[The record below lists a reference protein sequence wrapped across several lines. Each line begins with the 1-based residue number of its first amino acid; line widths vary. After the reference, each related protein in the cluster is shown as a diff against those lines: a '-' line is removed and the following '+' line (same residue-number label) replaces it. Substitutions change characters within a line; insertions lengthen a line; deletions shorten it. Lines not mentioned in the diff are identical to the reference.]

1 MVRPEGGRRSCLT
14 LGRLLTDNV
23 IRRIYATNPRRVG
36 VTFGQSFEPLRPGY
50 LCSKPGCKRLSYSGP
65 STMCSEH
72 VRQASQS
79 FDWWKQYANKHDSGV
94 PGRAE
99 VM

>member
-1 MVRPEGGRRSCLT
+1 MVRSEGGRRSCLT

-50 LCSKPGCKRLSYSGP
+50 LCSKPGCNRLSYSGP
-65 STMCSEH
+65 STLCATCSPGKAH
-72 VRQASQS
+72 SL
-79 FDWWKQYANKHDSGV
+79 DWWKQYANKHDSGV